1 MPAPRI
7 LLLTL
12 LAMLGFAGNSLLCR
26 LALKEGAL
34 DAASFTSL
42 RLLFGALTLWLL
54 VRLAQRRLAGNWLSA
69 LALFLYAAA
78 FSFAYLRLD
87 TGTGA
92 LLLFGAV
99 QVGMVVA
106 GWRRG
111 ERLNRWQGAGFLLAI
126 GGLLALLLPGASAP
140 DLLGALLMALSGLA
154 WALYSLRARNTAD
167 PLAVTA
173 GNFLLA
179 APLALGLSLL
189 QAAEVRW
196 SGMGVFYAVVSGALT
211 SGVCYAIW
219 YSALRGL
226 TAVQAGTVQLSV
238 PILAA
243 LGGSL
248 LLDEAL
254 SLRLALTALAVLG
267 GIALMLRARPERS
280 TQLNLLTVCLSQHD
294 ERRHSR
300 WRMVMTQKFNVGDHV
315 SWNSE
320 AGRVSG
326 KITKVHTRDTEYKG
340 HPRHASEEEPQYEIK
355 SDKTDHVA
363 MHKGSALKKID

>member
-1 MPAPRI
+1 
-7 LLLTL
+7 
-12 LAMLGFAGNSLLCR
+12 
-26 LALKEGAL
+26 
-34 DAASFTSL
+34 SFTSL

-99 QVGMVVA
+99 QVGMVVE

-219 YSALRGL
+219 YSALR
-226 TAVQAGTVQLSV
+226 
-238 PILAA
+238 
-243 LGGSL
+243 
-248 LLDEAL
+248 
-254 SLRLALTALAVLG
+254 
-267 GIALMLRARPERS
+267 
-280 TQLNLLTVCLSQHD
+280 
-294 ERRHSR
+294 
-300 WRMVMTQKFNVGDHV
+300 
-315 SWNSE
+315 
-320 AGRVSG
+320 
-326 KITKVHTRDTEYKG
+326 
-340 HPRHASEEEPQYEIK
+340 
-355 SDKTDHVA
+355 
-363 MHKGSALKKID
+363 